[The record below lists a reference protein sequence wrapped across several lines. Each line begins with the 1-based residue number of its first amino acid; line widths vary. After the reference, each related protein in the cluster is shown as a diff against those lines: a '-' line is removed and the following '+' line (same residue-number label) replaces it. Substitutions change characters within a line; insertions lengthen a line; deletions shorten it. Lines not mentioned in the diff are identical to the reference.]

1 MGIPCD
7 LKKQNIIRMNHRLL
21 LNHRSLME
29 KIDRETVYLY
39 SEFEEVVLRTE
50 LVGGEPEIYVKHKD
64 TREFKA
70 VYDSRVVGQALANN
84 PVLISKEEY
93 DNF

>member
-1 MGIPCD
+1 
-7 LKKQNIIRMNHRLL
+7 MNHRLL
-21 LNHRSLME
+21 LNHKLLLE

-39 SEFEEVVLRTE
+39 SEFEEVALRTE

-70 VYDSRVVGQALANN
+70 VYDSRIVGIALSNN
-84 PVLISKEEY
+84 PVYITREEY